1 MTWLLKSDFLL
12 CNIIMNWF
20 SFSTSPARSNV
31 HSILLG
37 RTNKLLP
44 KSRMIVHKNLLP
56 QKTSFVDSH
65 QQRWP
70 NGSISGKLPMSFWV
84 CLSKKRG
91 CSLCYLQLWPK
102 SVILLWFSYESE
114 IDGKIEMAQS
124 CLQLV
129 SIPSFALWP
138 VLVVIVYWRDILH
151 KSSKSL
157 AVKMPLLLAISHSI
171 AYLLPMGLLLINSRC
186 AAK

>member
-1 MTWLLKSDFLL
+1 MRKKKLIISVTWLLKSDFLL

-102 SVILLWFSYESE
+102 SLILLWFSYEMKLTE
-114 IDGKIEMAQS
+114 K
-124 CLQLV
+124 LK
-129 SIPSFALWP
+129 WRNH
-138 VLVVIVYWRDILH
+138 VYNWYLY
-151 KSSKSL
+151 
-157 AVKMPLLLAISHSI
+157 PLLPFGPF
-171 AYLLPMGLLLINSRC
+171 LL
-186 AAK
+186 

>member
-1 MTWLLKSDFLL
+1 MTWLLKSGFVL

-20 SFSTSPARSNV
+20 SFSTSPRSNV

-84 CLSKKRG
+84 CSSKKRG
-91 CSLCYLQLWPK
+91 CYLQLWPNF
-102 SVILLWFSYESE
+102 VFCFRENSE
-114 IDGKIEMAQS
+114 IDGEIGSGAIVFTICTYTLFCPLARS
-124 CLQLV
+124 CCN
-129 SIPSFALWP
+129 
-138 VLVVIVYWRDILH
+138 
-151 KSSKSL
+151 SL
-157 AVKMPLLLAISHSI
+157 LTGHS
-171 AYLLPMGLLLINSRC
+171 P
-186 AAK
+186 